1 MGCKRGSGGCY
12 SLCLENQE
20 LIFIF
25 QIAIYHKMKKDKIPK
40 TVKELREIR
49 KRHGLREYPVFKKRF
64 EKETLK
70 E

>member
-1 MGCKRGSGGCY
+1 
-12 SLCLENQE
+12 
-20 LIFIF
+20 
-25 QIAIYHKMKKDKIPK
+25 MKKDKIPK